1 MAEDQRLILELKNIQ
16 KSFGS
21 LKALDDV
28 SLDLQFGE
36 VLGLVGDNAAGK
48 STLMKILSG
57 FYQADKGSIFD
68 IKRLKKTSRRKKEC
82 YNSS

>member
-1 MAEDQRLILELKNIQ
+1 MAEDQRIILELKNIQ

-28 SLDLQFGE
+28 SLDLKFGE

-57 FYQADKGSIFD
+57 FYQADKGSIFVEG
-68 IKRLKKTSRRKKEC
+68 K
-82 YNSS
+82 

>member
-1 MAEDQRLILELKNIQ
+1 MAEDQKIILELKNIQ

-28 SLDLQFGE
+28 SLDLKFGE

-48 STLMKILSG
+48 VQSLLKVNRFTLIFLKYLS
-57 FYQADKGSIFD
+57 D
-68 IKRLKKTSRRKKEC
+68 
-82 YNSS
+82 